1 MVPLAKGEGKS
12 LETQPS
18 PWGEGARGTRA
29 GEGSSSWIMASWTI
43 MDSSLERS
51 RRVCRS
57 GKPYATFL
65 ALLFTTALP
74 PLWGQEVTVY
84 VSSKAGDRLSAK
96 TPLRFEAA
104 AAKVPDFQIDDSVKY
119 QTMVGFGASFL
130 EAGLVVLNT
139 LPPAEQEAV
148 LRALFDPKTGA
159 GFSAMKTT
167 IAGTDFMSA
176 GPWYTYDDTP
186 DDVELKH
193 FSIARDLG
201 PNGSL
206 TFIKRA
212 RKYGAFVLQ
221 SPMDYPPDWMLYD
234 VKTRQDVNPN
244 YYDVLAHYYL
254 KYLEEYQKH
263 GVFIDYLSLF
273 NEPDVYTKVPYKE
286 IADLLKNHVGPLL
299 EKSGLK
305 TKIMLS
311 EAPRRGV
318 AYENYP
324 KVLNDPEARRY
335 VAALPYHGYD
345 MQDFDKIAALHGLFP
360 DLPLWQTEVCWC
372 YICGAPNSI
381 PLPRYDWEDGDHWG
395 HQIFGDLGASASAWI
410 YWNMILDEKGG
421 PWMVSPIH
429 KDPDPNVQHPL
440 VVIDRSAKKV
450 TYTAAFYYLAHLS
463 KFVRPGDVRVK
474 TTGSIEGVQCL
485 AFQSPGGGL
494 VAELLNSRGNDAP
507 VTVESRARGLSVTL
521 PALSITTLVWHPL

>member
-1 MVPLAKGEGKS
+1 VYLPN
-12 LETQPS
+12 
-18 PWGEGARGTRA
+18 
-29 GEGSSSWIMASWTI
+29 
-43 MDSSLERS
+43 
-51 RRVCRS
+51 
-57 GKPYATFL
+57 L
-65 ALLFTTALP
+65 ALGRTCRPSRAVALLLALFFAITLA

-96 TPLRFEAA
+96 KPLSFEPDATKA
-104 AAKVPDFQIDDSVKY
+104 SDFQIDEGVKY
-119 QTMVGFGASFL
+119 QTIVGFGASFL
-130 EAGLVVLNT
+130 EAGLMVLNT
-139 LPPAEQEAV
+139 LPPAEQEPV
-148 LRALFDPKTGA
+148 LRALFDPTSGA

-193 FSIARDLG
+193 FSIGRDLG
-201 PNGSL
+201 PDGSL

-212 RKYGAFVLQ
+212 RQYGKFVLQ
-221 SPMDYPPDWMLYD
+221 APMDYPPDWMLYD
-234 VKTRQDVNPN
+234 VNKRQDVNPK
-244 YYDVLAHYYL
+244 YYDALAHYYV
-254 KYLEEYQKH
+254 KYLKEYQKH

-273 NEPDVYTKVPYKE
+273 NEPGVYTKIPYDE

-311 EAPRRGV
+311 EAPRRTV

-324 KVLNDPEARRY
+324 KVLNDPEARQY

-345 MQDFDKIAALHGLFP
+345 MQNFDKIAALHALFP

-372 YICGAPNSI
+372 FVCGAPKSI
-381 PLPRYDWEDGDHWG
+381 SLPRYDWEDGDHWG

-429 KDPDPNVQHPL
+429 EDPDPNVQHPL
-440 VVIDRSAKKV
+440 VVIDRAAKKV
-450 TYTAAFYYLAHLS
+450 TYTAAFYYLAHFS
-463 KFVRPGDVRVK
+463 KFLRPGDVRVK
-474 TTGSIEGVQCL
+474 TSGSTDGVQCL
-485 AFQSPGGGL
+485 AFQSPRGGL
-494 VAELLNSRGNDAP
+494 VAELLNSRTTDAP
-507 VTVESRARGLSVTL
+507 VVLESKAHVLSVTL
-521 PALSITTLVWHPL
+521 PALSITTLLWRPR